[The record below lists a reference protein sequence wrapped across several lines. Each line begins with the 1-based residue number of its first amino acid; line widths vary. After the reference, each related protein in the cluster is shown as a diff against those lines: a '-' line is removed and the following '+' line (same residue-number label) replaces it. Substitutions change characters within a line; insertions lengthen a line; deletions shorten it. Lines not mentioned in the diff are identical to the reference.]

1 MKNQLVNGM
10 LEKTILPL
18 NLQFFAEDDGADDK
32 DDQNDND
39 DGDFDDSDN
48 NDDNDNKDKEEKK
61 FTQSE
66 LSAVA
71 TTEKKQ
77 GRKSA
82 FRELGFKNEK
92 EAKAEMAE
100 FKKWKESQLTPEQK
114 VQKDLDD
121 SKEATSEAEKRAQA
135 AEEKLAVVIA
145 GVRKDSIDDVLAIAR
160 VKVTEDKS
168 LDDVLNEMKKEER
181 YKSFFGSSEDI
192 VNQGTGTNLTHK
204 KGSLSKDNI
213 GARLAKQQHS
223 ENKKSSY
230 FN

>member
-1 MKNQLVNGM
+1 MKNQLVNEM
-10 LEKTILPL
+10 FEKTILPF
-18 NLQFFAEDDGADDK
+18 NLQLFAEGDGADENK
-32 DDQNDND
+32 DDQND
-39 DGDFDDSDN
+39 DGDSEDDSD
-48 NDDNDNKDKEEKK
+48 DDNDNNDKEEKK

-114 VQKDLDD
+114 AQKDLDD

-145 GVRKDSIDDVLAIAR
+145 GVRKDSIDDVLVIAR

-192 VNQGTGTNLTHK
+192 ANQGTGSNLGHR
-204 KGSLSKDNI
+204 KGGSGKENI